1 LDITEFNKGEL
12 SQSEPVFDGP
22 AAIPAPSAP
31 GTGTE
36 DGLQVEDYAHMSG
49 MPVREVWRLV
59 REGKLLSRSEQGKVF
74 VYPAETVDSWDG
86 LPPIPRASE
95 GPGIERS
102 SGDGHVQLIP
112 AASSSLAQTTEFAL
126 FVDHLSLAKEE
137 NREILRLTQ
146 AALNKV
152 TSLSDELVKM
162 KDQVITAKDAQIEA
176 LQSALAAAKKDL
188 SATKQAN
195 EDLETLARTLLSQ

>member
-1 LDITEFNKGEL
+1 LDIKEFNKGEI
-12 SQSEPVFDGP
+12 SQLEPVFEGP
-22 AAIPAPSAP
+22 AVVPAGTRSSGAP
-31 GTGTE
+31 TGSGTE

-49 MPVREVWRLV
+49 LPVREVWRLV

-86 LPPIPRASE
+86 LPPIPHASE
-95 GPGIERS
+95 DPS
-102 SGDGHVQLIP
+102 VP
-112 AASSSLAQTTEFAL
+112 AITSNLPQTTEFAL

-146 AALNKV
+146 AALTKV
-152 TSLSDELVKM
+152 TALGDDIVKM
-162 KDQVITAKDAQIEA
+162 KDQVISAKDAQIAA
-176 LQSALAAAKKDL
+176 LENALNAAKKDL
-188 SATKQAN
+188 AATKQAN